1 MEEEKSI
8 FSRFS
13 SLFIAEK
20 ENKEEMVKENTEPEV
35 SLWDSITNYTSS
47 TYNSIIQST
56 NETYNATV
64 DFLSEKGTN
73 IYNSTAETFVEIG
86 HKTGE
91 LYDQIEIKEKFY
103 STLSEIDLNDLIQK
117 LCALEIENKKAKN
130 ALNIVISFLHIF
142 TKYQKTNTLSPE
154 IVNLEGL
161 PKESQEVN
169 KQVTSFMQNIDFK
182 EVLREVRPYILYI
195 PHPAAPVVYQLLSF
209 FCD

>member
-1 MEEEKSI
+1 M
-8 FSRFS
+8 
-13 SLFIAEK
+13 
-20 ENKEEMVKENTEPEV
+20 
-35 SLWDSITNYTSS
+35 
-47 TYNSIIQST
+47 
-56 NETYNATV
+56 
-64 DFLSEKGTN
+64 
-73 IYNSTAETFVEIG
+73 
-86 HKTGE
+86 
-91 LYDQIEIKEKFY
+91 YDQIEIKEKFY
-103 STLSEIDLNDLIQK
+103 SALSDIDLNDLIQK
-117 LCALEIENKKAKN
+117 LRALEIENKKAKN

-142 TKYQKTNTLSPE
+142 TKYQKTNTLLPE

>member
-13 SLFIAEK
+13 SLFATEK
-20 ENKEEMVKENTEPEV
+20 ENKEKIDEKNIEVEV
-35 SLWDSITNYTSS
+35 SFWDSITNYTSS

-64 DFLSEKGTN
+64 DFISEKGTN

-103 STLSEIDLNDLIQK
+103 STLSDIDLNDLVQK
-117 LCALEIENKKAKN
+117 LSALEIENKKAKN
-130 ALNIVISFLHIF
+130 ALKIVISFLHIF
-142 TKYQKTNTLSPE
+142 TKYQKANALLPE
-154 IVNLEGL
+154 AANLEGL